1 MYYSIRCR
9 LRQVFILPL
18 LNTIG
23 KRRSKYERYTKRTE
37 PSNGQ
42 SQALQ
47 PFTSFDEWCAQ
58 YDNDLW
64 MGSNHKHHTMAMA
77 RIKRVKRT
85 EDCDGQWQLDQLREG
100 WYTADFDF
108 DTDEYIMKRCEDIKT
123 ISVQQARLLSYS
135 DPNTLTE
142 RQRQILWPDE

>member
-1 MYYSIRCR
+1 MYYSINCR

-18 LNTIG
+18 LNTIR

-42 SQALQ
+42 FETLFKSTCA
-47 PFTSFDEWCAQ
+47 DEWRIGHD
-58 YDNDLW
+58 YDLW

-77 RIKRVKRT
+77 RIKRVKNS

-135 DPNTLTE
+135 DPNDLTE
-142 RQRQILWPDE
+142 RQRQTLWPDE